1 MHEFLILSVF
11 IIFSFLLALLMVI
24 LSVISAPKSENKD
37 NCSIY
42 ECGLNIKTDSRIK
55 FQMQFF
61 VYAVLFLIFDVE
73 TIFIFPF
80 AISFNYLGIYVFI
93 EVLFF
98 IFLLISGLIYAIKT
112 RMLRFR

>member
-1 MHEFLILSVF
+1 MQEFAILFIFTAFSVLLALFMIVLSVF
-11 IIFSFLLALLMVI
+11 A
-24 LSVISAPKSENKD
+24 APKSENEGRR
-37 NCSIY
+37 SIY

-61 VYAVLFLIFDVE
+61 VYAVLFLIFDIE

-80 AISFNYLGIYVFI
+80 AISFNCLGMFVFAEI
-93 EVLFF
+93 IIF
-98 IFLLISGLIYAIKT
+98 IALLLLGLIYAIKT

>member
-1 MHEFLILSVF
+1 MQEFAILFIFTVFSV
-11 IIFSFLLALLMVI
+11 LLALFMIV
-24 LSVISAPKSENKD
+24 LSVLSAPKSENEGRR
-37 NCSIY
+37 SIY

-61 VYAVLFLIFDVE
+61 VYAVLFLIFDIE

-80 AISFNYLGIYVFI
+80 AISFNYLGMFVFAEI
-93 EVLFF
+93 IIF
-98 IFLLISGLIYAIKT
+98 IALLLLGLIYAIKT